1 MPNLPSRAYASLRDM
16 RKTFSRL
23 APVRTVAG
31 QVLAV
36 VGRFLARADNWLI
49 SVIFGN
55 DRAAAASPDRAE
67 SASDMAN
74 HPSNAASSAAGTF
87 GEAVMRMS
95 RARKAVLLGVV
106 VLAVGLTGRAAA
118 QSTPDEP
125 DTRPA
130 AAPATSQPAAPAT
143 SKPAPPKSTTKPS
156 IQAPPKGKPAKGNP
170 NGKNISYAGG
180 PAGSRTMTGTK
191 GIALTFDDGPDPAT
205 TPQLLKMLAQQ
216 HVKATFCLVGKNAA
230 RHPELVRQIVAG
242 GHTLCNHTWDH
253 SLKIGKDP
261 EAKIRTDLMRTN
273 NAILRAAPNA
283 KVKYFR
289 APGGNFTPRLVS
301 VANKLHMTSIYWKL
315 DPRDWDH
322 KKGESSAAHRARLI
336 STIEKHARPGAIILS
351 HDYAQPDTIA
361 AYRTLLPY
369 LRKRFQL
376 VALP

>member
-1 MPNLPSRAYASLRDM
+1 
-16 RKTFSRL
+16 
-23 APVRTVAG
+23 
-31 QVLAV
+31 
-36 VGRFLARADNWLI
+36 
-49 SVIFGN
+49 
-55 DRAAAASPDRAE
+55 
-67 SASDMAN
+67 
-74 HPSNAASSAAGTF
+74 
-87 GEAVMRMS
+87 MS